1 MTNYA
6 EELLID
12 FRELVGSHSGE
23 NLASAVWQTLELYE
37 LQGRVCRHIIKH
49 VPVLIYFVQISAIN
63 CDNAS
68 NNDTMV
74 DALARLSIE
83 QGYVFDADEGRL
95 RCMPHTVHLAALEA
109 SYLCLS

>member
-1 MTNYA
+1 MHA

-37 LQGRVCRHIIKH
+37 LQGRVGIFSSDHFS
-49 VPVLIYFVQISAIN
+49 VLIGFFFQISAIN

-68 NNDTMV
+68 NNDTMAE
-74 DALARLSIE
+74 ALARLSSD
-83 QGYVFDADEGRL
+83 QGHWFDAEEGRL

-109 SYLCLS
+109 SPLGQL